1 MGTRATTA
9 LRGTVLKYGKREI
22 AKLAAVLNQDYAT
35 AEDAALAALKAME
48 EIFASR
54 AKFTVVGK
62 LKSTLEDGELNP
74 HDERAVCAS
83 LGWFS
88 TEGDAKTA
96 AEGLWRSTSTG
107 ETFYTVVVPVYHGT
121 PAEFHKA
128 RKKLQDDRKAEIEKR
143 QRERLH
149 KYIELTRGKSIFEPR
164 PRLEDIE

>member
-1 MGTRATTA
+1 MTA

-22 AKLAAVLNQDYAT
+22 AKLAAMLNQDYAT

-62 LKSTLEDGELNP
+62 LKSTLEDGELDP
-74 HDERAVCAS
+74 RDERAVVAS

-96 AEGLWRSTSTG
+96 ADGMWRSTSTG
-107 ETFYTVVVPVYHGT
+107 EAFYTAVIPIYHGT
-121 PAEFHKA
+121 AADFHKV
-128 RKKLQDDRKAEIEKR
+128 RKKLQEQRRADMEKR
-143 QRERLH
+143 QRERLRR
-149 KYIELTRGKSIFEPR
+149 YIEMTSGKSIFEPR
-164 PRLEDIE
+164 PRLEEID